1 MKIQKAI
8 DILSYNVSNVR
19 KVQRRDTL
27 QRRYHTVDFYGY
39 EFTRNGNQSNPA
51 VVGISISQDL
61 VYYERFE
68 FKLIVQPIPV
78 ATEDGITLVPSNPA
92 NMKVTIE
99 GVDLTPYFKAQY
111 DGHWI
116 NGNGTY
122 PNAGTANY
130 DVLQACGLL
139 SEEERQKVLSA
150 GYKKV
155 VITADGPFQVTLV
168 NYLKYSH
175 VAR

>member
-1 MKIQKAI
+1 MQIQKAI

-99 GVDLTPYFKAQY
+99 GVDLTPYFKA
-111 DGHWI
+111 
-116 NGNGTY
+116 

>member
-1 MKIQKAI
+1 MTPQRAI
-8 DILSYNVSNVR
+8 NILSENVSGLK
-19 KVQRRDTL
+19 KVQRRDNL
-27 QRRYHTVDFYGY
+27 QRRNHVVDFYGY

-51 VVGISISQDL
+51 VIGISVSQDL

-68 FKLIVQPIPV
+68 FKLIIQPIPV
-78 ATEDGITLVPSNPA
+78 ATEEWITLVPSNPS
-92 NMKVTIE
+92 NMKVMIE

-116 NGNGTY
+116 NGNGTF
-122 PNAGTANY
+122 PNSGTANY
-130 DVLQACGLL
+130 DVLEACGFL
-139 SEEERQKVLSA
+139 SAEDREKVLGA

-155 VITADGPFQVTLV
+155 IITADGPFQVTLV
-168 NYLKYSH
+168 NYMKYSH

>member
-1 MKIQKAI
+1 MQIQKAI

-130 DVLQACGLL
+130 DVLQEIGRASCR
-139 SEEERQKVLSA
+139 ERV
-150 GYKKV
+150 
-155 VITADGPFQVTLV
+155 F
-168 NYLKYSH
+168 
-175 VAR
+175 